1 MSRRKKTLF
10 GESAWKN
17 NVTFM
22 NYYDRL
28 KELAISMFEWQ
39 GFPDSVDTRY
49 LELSLFENGNAIV
62 FNDEVLGMLA
72 LSNTQT
78 GNFDIYGTPT
88 RRRAFSGY
96 NQYQKNLNSENS
108 VFVWNNM
115 LRTNS
120 VSTIQNYAL
129 RLANLDRIIDVNA
142 NAQKTPVL
150 IKCDEKERLSMMNL
164 YKEYDGNAP
173 FIFGDKSLNT
183 NGVSVLST
191 NAPYVCD
198 KIYELKTQYWN
209 EALTYLGISNV
220 SYQKKERMVSDEV
233 LRNQGGTVASRYS
246 RLYVRQKACDEINKM
261 FGLHVSVD
269 YREDFQ
275 LPEEEDEVVEDE

>member
-1 MSRRKKTLF
+1 MGRRKKTLF

-72 LSNTQT
+72 LSNIQT

-96 NQYQKNLNSENS
+96 NRYQKDLNSENS

-150 IKCDEKERLSMMNL
+150 IKCDEKERLSMINL

-261 FGLHVSVD
+261 FGLNVSVD
-269 YREDFQ
+269 YREDFKM
-275 LPEEEDEVVEDE
+275 EDEVLEDE

>member
-1 MSRRKKTLF
+1 MGRRKKTLF

-72 LSNTQT
+72 LSNIQT

-88 RRRAFSGY
+88 KRMAFSGY
-96 NQYQKNLNSENS
+96 NRYQKDLNSENS

-261 FGLHVSVD
+261 FGLNVSVD
-269 YREDFQ
+269 YR
-275 LPEEEDEVVEDE
+275 EEDEVVEDE